1 MANEKQKTEKSM
13 TVRKPRTR
21 GQSLPIRYDDIWGQ
35 PFLPTWWGGSYN
47 DEAIWAPAIDVKE
60 KADKYVAKVE
70 LPGVHDEDVNVSV
83 VGDML
88 IVEGE
93 KEAESEVKK
102 KGYAYSETSYGSFSR
117 SISIPSIVDIDKINA
132 NFDKGVLEIDLPKSN
147 EVKPKKVSV
156 TTKKKEKVNK
166 K

>member
-1 MANEKQKTEKSM
+1 VVEKE
-13 TVRKPRTR
+13 
-21 GQSLPIRYDDIWGQ
+21 
-35 PFLPTWWGGSYN
+35 
-47 DEAIWAPAIDVKE
+47 
-60 KADKYVAKVE
+60 DKFVAKVE
-70 LPGVHDEDVNVSV
+70 LPGVHEEDVNVMV
-83 VGDML
+83 IGDML

-93 KEAESEVKK
+93 KEAESEVRK
-102 KGYAYSETSYGSFSR
+102 KGYAYSETAYGSFSR

-132 NFDKGVLEIDLPKSN
+132 NFDKGVLEIDLPKSS